1 MSSWRSLIL
10 CVGFLVWA
18 AVPAIA
24 QERPERPYFV
34 TYDHALEQRGDLD
47 IGVANT
53 TGSPRADRLAYNAP
67 WIELEYGVTNWWTT
81 ELYVE
86 GVITTREGSGFTGW
100 RWEQRVRPLRSLHR
114 INPVLYVEYEHLN
127 EATRIQTEIVGSGP
141 LPVEP
146 IHDLRQI
153 AAHEL
158 EGKLILSSDIR
169 GWNVSENAIFE
180 KNLSA
185 NEGVEFG
192 YSVGVSRALGGPAS
206 GTPCH
211 LCRERFVAGIE
222 AYGGLGSTRVRGL
235 NDTQHFLAPV
245 LAWHLSKRATFKGS
259 MGFGVTH
266 ASDRSLVRVG
276 LTYER

>member
-1 MSSWRSLIL
+1 M
-10 CVGFLVWA
+10 
-18 AVPAIA
+18 A
-24 QERPERPYFV
+24 QERPERAYFV
-34 TYDHALEQRGDLD
+34 TYDHGLEQRGDLD

-53 TGSPRADRLAYNAP
+53 TGWPRVDRPTYNAP
-67 WIELEYGVTNWWTT
+67 WVEFEYGVTNWWTT

-86 GVITTREGSGFTGW
+86 GVITTREGGGFTGW

-127 EATRIQTEIVGSGP
+127 EASRIQTEIVGTGP
-141 LPVEP
+141 LAAEP

-192 YSVGVSRALGGPAS
+192 YSVGISRSLGELAS
-206 GTPCH
+206 GATCYI
-211 LCRERFVAGIE
+211 CRERFVTGLE

-235 NDTQHFLAPV
+235 TDTQHFLAPV
-245 LAWHLSKRATFKGS
+245 LAWHLGKRATFKGS
-259 MGFGVTH
+259 VGFGLTN
-266 ASDRSLVRVG
+266 ASDRILMRVG